1 MTYEKMKLGVLI
13 VFIGAT
19 LIVLAMSVPISTIF
33 FALLIGLLFVIPLL
47 ALVSIVTIGVSMVSK
62 KLGEPSVAEKEE
74 VVIPT

>member
-1 MTYEKMKLGVLI
+1 MSYEKTKLGVL
-13 VFIGAT
+13 VGFVGAA
-19 LIVLAMSVPISTIF
+19 LIVLALSVPISTIF

-47 ALVSIVTIGVSMVSK
+47 ALVSIVFIGVSMVSK